1 MGTPRAADRSFVR
14 KLGAG
19 LGIGL
24 GTALFVIA
32 LTSSGALQRSELMTY
47 DWRMRQSKDP
57 ASVAKDIVLVE
68 INDTTLRDLS
78 PAFGRWPWPRVAMAS
93 LVDFLSRAPAKVIAI
108 DVGFWEEQR
117 NVTFKIGGDEGVTWT
132 GEDSDA
138 ALAASVKKA
147 GNVVLLADAVYSGT
161 EGEQALKPAGWKAPA
176 YSLSA
181 GMPERPL
188 VIAPF
193 QALTD
198 GARALGHN
206 YLPLDPDGPARRMPP
221 FIKQGSQFMPSLG
234 VTAALI
240 AGNVKP
246 EDVTSDES
254 ALYLEDRRVP
264 LVQVYDRFDPRRKG
278 SELAMLINYRA
289 PALFNGER
297 PYRSFEARHLLVA
310 EDQLLSGDK
319 PLVDPAE
326 FKDKIVFVGVTA
338 SGLVDVFQTPF
349 GREGT
354 MPGVQLHAT
363 MADSML
369 QRLFIHQASDLTA
382 IVATLGGAVLIG
394 LAASLLPFA
403 GSVTV
408 ALLLTAGWTFYTL
421 QAFRGGVWLP
431 LAEPLTGIAVA
442 LFVGTAYQYFVEDRE
457 KRKVRRLFGRYVSK
471 DVYDQLLEDPSRAEL
486 GGARRV
492 MTVLFSDI
500 RGFTSVTEKGDPE
513 ALVAQLN
520 EYFSRMVEIVFRHDG
535 TVDKF
540 VGDMVMALFGAP
552 LDDAEHA
559 EHAVRAAVE
568 MVRELGDL
576 NRHWAAEG
584 RAQLDIGIGVN
595 SGEMIA
601 GNIGSSSIMSYT
613 VIGDNVNLGARLES
627 LNKNYN
633 SRIIIS
639 DATRVLLTGA
649 YDVQP
654 LGDVVVKGK
663 TRSIA
668 IFEIKVHSP
677 LAAAP
682 EVTNI

>member
-32 LTSSGALQRSELMTY
+32 LTSFGALQRSELMTY

-176 YSLSA
+176 YRLSA

>member
-24 GTALFVIA
+24 GTALFVVA
-32 LTSSGALQRSELMTY
+32 LTSFGALQRSELMTY

-57 ASVAKDIVLVE
+57 ASVAKDIFLVE